1 MMKSAAFLICILIL
15 SNGFSQKLIGY
26 KLLPCQEAIGHNIYK
41 DRIISQTCSGD
52 TLLLEIGF
60 TQNCAAELSPSLT
73 SRNDT
78 LFLELSNISEIYAAC
93 NCCYT
98 MLLFI
103 LDTSGHAYK
112 LFVNETEFPYSKSRY
127 IDFPPRE
134 VSKKLLKNE
143 TNPNGQKIGYWKTET
158 KNGYSISY
166 FGNGSTYKN
175 HPVWRKSFNSKGELR
190 EVGIFKVAL
199 DETNEI
205 YYMVIEVE
213 EYLKV
218 ITEIEA
224 GL

>member
-1 MMKSAAFLICILIL
+1 M
-15 SNGFSQKLIGY
+15 
-26 KLLPCQEAIGHNIYK
+26 KLLPLSILFLQLFTSKAQELVNFKILPCKEAIGHNIYK

-60 TQNCAAELSPSLT
+60 TQNCAAELSPALT
-73 SRNDT
+73 SHNDT
-78 LFLELSNISEIYAAC
+78 LFLELPNISEAYAAC
-93 NCCYT
+93 DCCYT
-98 MLLFI
+98 MLLSI
-103 LDTSGHAYK
+103 LDTSGHAFK

-158 KNGYSISY
+158 KNGYTISY

-175 HPVWRKSFNSKGELR
+175 HPVWRKSFNSEDELT
-190 EVGIFKVAL
+190 GINIFKVAL

-205 YYMVIEVE
+205 YSMAFDVE

>member
-1 MMKSAAFLICILIL
+1 MKSAAFLICILVL

-26 KLLPCQEAIGHNIYK
+26 KLLPCKEAIGHNIYK

-60 TQNCAAELSPSLT
+60 TQNCAAELSPALT
-73 SRNDT
+73 SHNDT
-78 LFLELSNISEIYAAC
+78 LFLELPNISEAYSAC
-93 NCCYT
+93 DCCYT
-98 MLLFI
+98 MLLSIF
-103 LDTSGHAYK
+103 DTSGHAFK

-143 TNPNGQKIGYWKTET
+143 TNPNGQKTGYWKTET
-158 KNGYSISY
+158 KNGYAISY
-166 FGNGSTYKN
+166 FGDGSTYKN
-175 HPVWRKSFNSKGELR
+175 HPVWRKSFNSENELT
-190 EVGIFKVAL
+190 GINIFKVAL

-205 YYMVIEVE
+205 YSMAFDAE
-213 EYLKV
+213 EYLKI